1 MLTPFVG
8 NGLCVDLDV
17 VDFEDLQQKLRIV
30 SDALNRNRERET
42 ETGTYNLI
50 NICRPLDNHRGSWRE
65 DSLKS

>member
-30 SDALNRNRERET
+30 SDALNRNRERDRDRDLQSDQHLQT
-42 ETGTYNLI
+42 T
-50 NICRPLDNHRGSWRE
+50 
-65 DSLKS
+65 